1 MGKSKTELEW
11 VIYRTSQIPA
21 PGVYEV
27 EARIPNGGK
36 FNMVRDKRL
45 LQTAG
50 TNASVHAPTDLIPVF
65 VPAGKPEDPSRLLD
79 HGSAKDAGT
88 GALLQAH
95 RRRQGRYGR

>member
-1 MGKSKTELEW
+1 MGRSKTELEW
-11 VIYRTSQIPA
+11 IIYRTSQIPA

-27 EARIPNGGK
+27 EASIPNGGK

-45 LQTAG
+45 VQTA
-50 TNASVHAPTDLIPVF
+50 NAIVHASTDLTLVF
-65 VPAGKPEDPSRLLD
+65 VPAGKPEDPFRLLD

-95 RRRQGRYGR
+95 RRRPRRYGR